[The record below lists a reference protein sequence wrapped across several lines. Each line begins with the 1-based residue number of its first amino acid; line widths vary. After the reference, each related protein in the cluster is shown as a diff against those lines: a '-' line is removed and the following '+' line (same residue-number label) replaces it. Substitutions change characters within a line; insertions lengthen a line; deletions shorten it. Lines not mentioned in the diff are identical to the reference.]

1 MGFDSETSR
10 ILSHH
15 STNSAKKEI
24 TNNEVSRGGHAPT
37 TVPTTIGSGAFPLYP
52 LPQET
57 SYVDD
62 DISNSHNPASLLVL
76 TLVGYMVNIVMS
88 KCHSRP
94 RKESNAC
101 LTQ

>member
-52 LPQET
+52 PYLKRHHT
-57 SYVDD
+57 LMT
-62 DISNSHNPASLLVL
+62 ISQIP
-76 TLVGYMVNIVMS
+76 TT
-88 KCHSRP
+88 RP
-94 RKESNAC
+94 VY
-101 LTQ
+101 LF